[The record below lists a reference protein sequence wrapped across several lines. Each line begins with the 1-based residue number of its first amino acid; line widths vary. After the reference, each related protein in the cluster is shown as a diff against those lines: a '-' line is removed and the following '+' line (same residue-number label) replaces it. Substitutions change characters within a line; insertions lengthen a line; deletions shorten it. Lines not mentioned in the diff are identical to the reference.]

1 VQKHW
6 FWLGAFI
13 VVGLLLGVGVLF
25 LITRPP
31 RGSSIILLPAPSPV
45 PITVY
50 VSGEVNQAG
59 LYALSA
65 GSRVNDAIQ
74 AAGGFSVHANRGALN
89 LAATLENGEQI
100 DVPELIPSTVTEGVT
115 RLTNPSL
122 NLVDI
127 NTATLEQLD
136 ILPGIGPKTAQEII
150 DYRNANGPFARIE
163 NIMDVPGIGQA
174 TFGKIKDLITVG
186 TSP

>member
-1 VQKHW
+1 
-6 FWLGAFI
+6 
-13 VVGLLLGVGVLF
+13 
-25 LITRPP
+25 
-31 RGSSIILLPAPSPV
+31 
-45 PITVY
+45 
-50 VSGEVNQAG
+50 
-59 LYALSA
+59 
-65 GSRVNDAIQ
+65 
-74 AAGGFSVHANRGALN
+74 
-89 LAATLENGEQI
+89 
-100 DVPELIPSTVTEGVT
+100 
-115 RLTNPSL
+115 
-122 NLVDI
+122 VDI